1 MIAKHEQSSDETREW
16 TSLYALGAMTPEEK
30 SDFEEH
36 RKRCLIC
43 ESDVRALEEVSGQLG
58 FAADPANPPAS
69 LRVGLLEGIS
79 ETPGVAE
86 PDRPASDMLAPSVG
100 VLLNAGGL
108 LISRSTAMKW
118 EAGGLPGISSK
129 VLFNDPV
136 RDYTTQLVRME
147 PKTTYPS
154 HHHKDVEELYL
165 LEGDLL
171 VEGQLMRAGDY
182 CRADPDSIHG
192 EVSTESG
199 ALFLVLS
206 STRDEL
212 LA

>member
-1 MIAKHEQSSDETREW
+1 M
-16 TSLYALGAMTPEEK
+16 
-30 SDFEEH
+30 
-36 RKRCLIC
+36 
-43 ESDVRALEEVSGQLG
+43 
-58 FAADPANPPAS
+58 
-69 LRVGLLEGIS
+69 GI
-79 ETPGVAE
+79 
-86 PDRPASDMLAPSVG
+86 
-100 VLLNAGGL
+100 LLNARGL

-118 EAGGLPGISSK
+118 EAAGLPGISSK
-129 VLFNDPV
+129 VLFDDPV
-136 RDYTTQLVRME
+136 REYITQLVRME

-171 VEGQLMRAGDY
+171 VEGQLMGPGDY

-199 ALFLVLS
+199 ALFLALS
-206 STRDEL
+206 SKRDEL